1 MTDEQQDILGQFKSA
16 IQVANSLLE
25 RLGKEGVNIIVSQE
39 ERKEGEARILRL
51 KPQLTHSE
59 DLF

>member
-1 MTDEQQDILGQFKSA
+1 MTGEQQDILGQFKAA

-25 RLGKEGVNIIVSQE
+25 RLSKEGVNIIILQE